1 MNNQL
6 NNNISITMIDIKDS
20 INKLAFNIERL
31 TELFTQHLNKQ
42 PLEINITPD
51 TNTET
56 NQNNNN
62 EINNQNITLH
72 FPVQSKTSSNQYMVR
87 VFRNKINN
95 DKRVLCDCND
105 FLYRKMKQNKPCKH
119 INSIIDEKYD
129 SLFDNCIVT
138 YN

>member
-6 NNNISITMIDIKDS
+6 NNNISVTMIDIKNS

-31 TELFTQHLNKQ
+31 TELFTQHLNKE

-56 NQNNNN
+56 TETNQNN
-62 EINNQNITLH
+62 TLY
-72 FPVQSKTSSNQYMVR
+72 FPVQSKTSDNQYIVR
-87 VFRNKINN
+87 VFHINN
-95 DKRVLCDCND
+95 DYKRVLCSCND
-105 FLYRKMKQNKPCKH
+105 FLYRKQKNNKPCKH

-129 SLFDNCIVT
+129 SIFNNSTVT

>member
-6 NNNISITMIDIKDS
+6 NNNISVTMIDIKNS

-31 TELFTQHLNKQ
+31 TELFTKHFNKQ

-56 NQNNNN
+56 TETNQNN
-62 EINNQNITLH
+62 TLH
-72 FPVQSKTSSNQYMVR
+72 FPIHSKSSGKQYMVR

-119 INSIIDEKYD
+119 ITSIIDEKYD
-129 SLFDNCIVT
+129 SLFDNCTIT

>member
-6 NNNISITMIDIKDS
+6 NNNISVTMIDIKNS

-42 PLEINITPD
+42 PIEINITPD

-56 NQNNNN
+56 TETNQNN
-62 EINNQNITLH
+62 TLY
-72 FPVQSKTSSNQYMVR
+72 FPVQSKTSDNQYIVR
-87 VFRNKINN
+87 VFHINN
-95 DKRVLCDCND
+95 DYKRVLCSCND
-105 FLYRKMKQNKPCKH
+105 FLYRKQKNNKPCKH

-129 SLFDNCIVT
+129 SIFNNSTVT

>member
-6 NNNISITMIDIKDS
+6 NNNISVTMIDIKNS

-42 PLEINITPD
+42 PIEINITPD

-56 NQNNNN
+56 TETNQNN
-62 EINNQNITLH
+62 TLY
-72 FPVQSKTSSNQYMVR
+72 FPVQSKTSDNQYIVR
-87 VFRNKINN
+87 VFHINN
-95 DKRVLCDCND
+95 DYKRVLCSCND
-105 FLYRKMKQNKPCKH
+105 FLYRKQKNNKPCKH

-129 SLFDNCIVT
+129 SIFDNCSVT

>member
-6 NNNISITMIDIKDS
+6 NNDINVAMIDINNS
-20 INKLAFNIERL
+20 INKLSFNIERL
-31 TELFTQHLNKQ
+31 TELFTQHFNKQ

-56 NQNNNN
+56 T
-62 EINNQNITLH
+62 ENNQNKTLQ
-72 FPVQSKTSSNQYMVR
+72 FPIQSKTCNDQYMVR
-87 VFRNKINN
+87 VFYTNN
-95 DKRVLCDCND
+95 NNKRVLCDCKD
-105 FLYRKMKQNKPCKH
+105 FIYRKQKKNKPCKH

-129 SLFDNCIVT
+129 SIFNNCTVT

>member
-6 NNNISITMIDIKDS
+6 NNNISVTMIDIKNS

-31 TELFTQHLNKQ
+31 TELFTQHLNKE

-56 NQNNNN
+56 TETNQNN
-62 EINNQNITLH
+62 TLH
-72 FPVQSKTSSNQYMVR
+72 FPIHSKSSGNQYMIR

-119 INSIIDEKYD
+119 ITSVINEKYD
-129 SLFDNCIVT
+129 SLFDNCTIT

>member
-6 NNNISITMIDIKDS
+6 NNNISVAMIDIKNS

-42 PLEINITPD
+42 SLEINITPE
-51 TNTET
+51 TNTETTET
-56 NQNNNN
+56 NQNN
-62 EINNQNITLH
+62 TLH
-72 FPVQSKTSSNQYMVR
+72 FPIHSKSSGKQYMVR

-119 INSIIDEKYD
+119 ITSVINEKYD
-129 SLFDNCIVT
+129 SLFDNCTIT

>member
-6 NNNISITMIDIKDS
+6 NNNISVTMIDIKNS

-31 TELFTQHLNKQ
+31 TELFTQHLNKE

-56 NQNNNN
+56 TETNQNN
-62 EINNQNITLH
+62 TLH
-72 FPVQSKTSSNQYMVR
+72 FPIHSKSSGNQYMIR

-119 INSIIDEKYD
+119 ITSVIDEKYD
-129 SLFDNCIVT
+129 SLFDNCTIT

>member
-6 NNNISITMIDIKDS
+6 NNNISVAMIDIKNS

-56 NQNNNN
+56 IETNQNN
-62 EINNQNITLH
+62 ILQ
-72 FPVQSKTSSNQYMVR
+72 FPVQSKTSDNQYMVR
-87 VFRNKINN
+87 VFHINN
-95 DKRVLCDCND
+95 NYKRVLCNCSD
-105 FLYRKMKQNKPCKH
+105 FIYRKQKNDKPCKH

-129 SLFDNCIVT
+129 TLFDNCTVT

>member
-6 NNNISITMIDIKDS
+6 NNNISVTMIDIKNS

-42 PLEINITPD
+42 SLEINITPE
-51 TNTET
+51 TNTETTET
-56 NQNNNN
+56 NQNN
-62 EINNQNITLH
+62 TLH
-72 FPVQSKTSSNQYMVR
+72 FPIHSKSSGNQYMIR

-119 INSIIDEKYD
+119 ITSVINEKYD
-129 SLFDNCIVT
+129 SLFDNCTIT

>member
-6 NNNISITMIDIKDS
+6 NNNICVTMIDINNS

-31 TELFTQHLNKQ
+31 TELFTKHFDKQ
-42 PLEINITPD
+42 SLEINITPD
-51 TNTET
+51 TVTENTETTET
-56 NQNNNN
+56 NQNN
-62 EINNQNITLH
+62 TLH
-72 FPVQSKTSSNQYMVR
+72 FPIHSKTSGNQYMVR

-119 INSIIDEKYD
+119 ITSIIDEKND
-129 SLFDNCIVT
+129 SLFDNCTIT